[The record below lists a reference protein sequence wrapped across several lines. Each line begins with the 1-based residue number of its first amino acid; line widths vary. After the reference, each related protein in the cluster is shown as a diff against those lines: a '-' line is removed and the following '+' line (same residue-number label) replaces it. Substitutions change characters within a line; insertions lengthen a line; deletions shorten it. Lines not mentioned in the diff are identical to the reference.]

1 MGGSACTCHL
11 KSSLPMSLDIPFS
24 LKPMEARSVESLPEG
39 EGWRYEPKYDGFRA
53 VAFRDG
59 ATVAIRSRTQKA
71 LGCYFPKL
79 VETLL
84 HHPRRCFVLDGEILL
99 AGAVF
104 ETLQLRLHPAAS
116 RIDRLSRELPA
127 TFVAFDLL
135 ADEDGASLLRCPFA
149 DRRLKLERMM
159 EEGRAATGDIS
170 GPGWLA
176 LAASSGSCAEAM
188 SWIGRGGQ
196 EGVMAKQTDLVYQPG
211 KRCILKYKRWLAVDC
226 VVAGIYWKRPERE
239 SIPCFSGSTTRRA
252 TLHYVGRAIIH
263 RSGEQIAEALQPL
276 LGGSGF
282 TGRKPTAENR
292 WSGKK
297 QQAAMLDSVLVVE
310 VTAALSASGGKLVVV
325 DPGEAENE
333 LVQDMI
339 DLTTSFSARL
349 YGQRSAH
356 NRAKRTLKELKP

>member
-1 MGGSACTCHL
+1 
-11 KSSLPMSLDIPFS
+11 
-24 LKPMEARSVESLPEG
+24 
-39 EGWRYEPKYDGFRA
+39 
-53 VAFRDG
+53 
-59 ATVAIRSRTQKA
+59 
-71 LGCYFPKL
+71 
-79 VETLL
+79 
-84 HHPRRCFVLDGEILL
+84 
-99 AGAVF
+99 
-104 ETLQLRLHPAAS
+104 
-116 RIDRLSRELPA
+116 
-127 TFVAFDLL
+127 
-135 ADEDGASLLRCPFA
+135 
-149 DRRLKLERMM
+149 
-159 EEGRAATGDIS
+159 
-170 GPGWLA
+170 
-176 LAASSGSCAEAM
+176 
-188 SWIGRGGQ
+188 
-196 EGVMAKQTDLVYQPG
+196 
-211 KRCILKYKRWLAVDC
+211 
-226 VVAGIYWKRPERE
+226 
-239 SIPCFSGSTTRRA
+239 STTRRA

-349 YGQRSAH
+349 YGQRSAR